1 MSVTK
6 IIVRIRSVVFCF
18 NGNDRLTA
26 LVSADKPEKRAS
38 HLEKNKLSVVRT
50 RLVELEYE
58 HQDLD
63 EMISRFSLDPF
74 QNQLQIK
81 RMKKRK
87 LNLKD
92 QIERLRSQLI
102 PDIDA

>member
-1 MSVTK
+1 M
-6 IIVRIRSVVFCF
+6 
-18 NGNDRLTA
+18 
-26 LVSADKPEKRAS
+26 
-38 HLEKNKLSVVRT
+38 EKNKFSVVKT
-50 RLVELEYE
+50 KLVELEYE

-63 EMISRFSLDPF
+63 ETISRFSLDPF
-74 QNQLQIK
+74 PNQLQIK